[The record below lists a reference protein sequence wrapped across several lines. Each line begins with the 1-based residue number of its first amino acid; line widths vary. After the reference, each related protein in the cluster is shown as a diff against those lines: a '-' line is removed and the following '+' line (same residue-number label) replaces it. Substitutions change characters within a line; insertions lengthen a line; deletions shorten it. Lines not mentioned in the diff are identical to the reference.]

1 MTAARARISLANL
14 RAQNAALDAQL
25 EAAALRV
32 VRSGRYILGE
42 EVAALEREISASS
55 RVAHA
60 VGMSSGSDALVAILA
75 ACGIG
80 AGDEVITTPL
90 SFFATAE
97 AIVRVG
103 ARPVFADIDAATL
116 NIDLATARARIGPRT
131 KAILVVHLFGRMV
144 DTAPIADAGVHV
156 IEDAAQAI
164 GAALPDGRGPGAVG
178 AGAALSF
185 FPAKNLGAMGDAG
198 MVLTEDAQ
206 LAERV
211 RTIRVHGARAAHVH
225 ETIGGNFRLDEI
237 QAAVLRVKLPSLPA
251 WTRRR
256 REIARQYRQA
266 WGETPLGLPPADP
279 GCAWNQFVVRVPDG
293 RRAALAARLASRGI
307 DTAVYYPTPLH
318 LQPALAHLGG
328 RPGQLPR
335 AEAACNDVLAVPA
348 HSELTADE
356 AARVCDEV
364 RAFFLS

>member
-211 RTIRVHGARAAHVH
+211 RAIRVHGARAAHVH

-237 QAAVLRVKLPSLPA
+237 QAAVLRVKLARLDEFNA
-251 WTRRR
+251 ARRR
-256 REIARQYRQA
+256 VAQRYRQKLK
-266 WGETPLGLPPADP
+266 GVQPPVEDAR
-279 GCAWNQFVVRVPDG
+279 GTHVYHQFTVRSD
-293 RRAALAARLASRGI
+293 RRDAIREALARDGIAASI
-307 DTAVYYPTPLH
+307 FYPTPLH
-318 LQPALAHLGG
+318 RQPAY
-328 RPGQLPR
+328 
-335 AEAACNDVLAVPA
+335 EAANRGASLPQ
-348 HSELTADE
+348 SE
-356 AARVCDEV
+356 AAAKAVLSLPIHPLLDDASVDRICARVE
-364 RAFFLS
+364 AALA